1 MSPDANYRR
10 QTVDG
15 RRRAFRGARSAAIG
29 LFALSLG
36 ACEWFTDFKR
46 QPMVTT
52 WEQDSVLRNVRGAP
66 QGSVP
71 RGGTAVAGF
80 QVSYMAAPGQIDSIA
95 RLVSNPT
102 PVSDSSLANGH
113 MYYEHNCA
121 VCHGDTGQG
130 NGPAVRYGMAGISIV
145 NDLNK
150 NRPDG
155 YIWGMIRNGR
165 GLMPPYNRIEEDD
178 RWDVVNYVR
187 FLQGQVTGF
196 QVGTGAIARPGVTGD
211 KVPGATE
218 YGPTRPVPH
227 LLPTLMGTP
236 GASRAPAQGRP
247 NESTSAGAGQP
258 AKTGEHE

>member
-1 MSPDANYRR
+1 MSPDIARH
-10 QTVDG
+10 VGMGG
-15 RRRAFRGARSAAIG
+15 RRLRGLARTAAFVLVPI
-29 LFALSLG
+29 SLT

-52 WEQDSVLRNVRGAP
+52 WEQDSVLRHVRGAP

-71 RGGTAVAGF
+71 RGGTAVAAF
-80 QVSYMAAPGQIDSIA
+80 QVSYTAAPGQIDSIA
-95 RLVSNPT
+95 AITSNPT
-102 PVSDSSLANGH
+102 PMSDASLANGH
-113 MYYEHNCA
+113 LYYEQNCA

-150 NRPDG
+150 GRPDG

-165 GLMPPYNRIEEDD
+165 GLMPSYNRIEEGD

-196 QVGTGAIARPGVTGD
+196 QVGTGPIARPGVNGD
-211 KVPGATE
+211 KVPGATHL
-218 YGPTRPVPH
+218 GPTRPVPF

-236 GASRAPAQGRP
+236 GASRAPAEARP
-247 NESTSAGAGQP
+247 NETTSAGAGQP
-258 AKTGEHE
+258 AKPGEHE